1 MIELARQLRAAAGG
15 DVDDRVRSLLD
26 PRQERR
32 EAFRALIRLAGF
44 GIAGMKMQDRSAGL
58 GGDVEGRVQLQTNGS
73 LNGAICLN
81 NGDEASF
88 IAQKWTSSAAC

>member
-1 MIELARQLRAAAGG
+1 
-15 DVDDRVRSLLD
+15 
-26 PRQERR
+26 
-32 EAFRALIRLAGF
+32 
-44 GIAGMKMQDRSAGL
+44 MKMQDRSACLG
-58 GGDVEGRVQLQTNGS
+58 GGDVEGWVQPQTNGS